1 LTALANS
8 INCLLPEA
16 APSLVLETLTNN
28 PGPMIRY
35 RLQCN
40 KKHEFEAWFGSST
53 AYDRQA
59 KRGQVE
65 CPQCGSKKVTK
76 TLMAPGVATRSG
88 KSAGKPGE
96 LSQSREIAA
105 APAEAAVPMS
115 PEAAE
120 RANLQR
126 KFLDVMREIR
136 KEVETKAEYVGPRFA
151 DEARKIHHEEAE
163 ARGIWGE
170 ATLEEARE
178 LHEDGI
184 DCLPL
189 PPLPEDKN

>member
-1 LTALANS
+1 
-8 INCLLPEA
+8 
-16 APSLVLETLTNN
+16 
-28 PGPMIRY
+28 MIRY
-35 RLQCN
+35 RLKCS
-40 KKHEFEAWFGSST
+40 KKHEFEAWFGSSA

-65 CPQCGSKKVTK
+65 CPECGSKKVTK
-76 TLMAPGVATRSG
+76 ALMAPGVATRS
-88 KSAGKPGE
+88 KSGE
-96 LSQSREIAA
+96 SRELVPAVAA
-105 APAEAAVPMS
+105 AGSELQRVG

-120 RANLQR
+120 RALLQR
-126 KFLDVMREIR
+126 KFLEVMREIR
-136 KEVETKAEYVGPRFA
+136 KEVESKAEYVGPRFA
-151 DEARKIHHEEAE
+151 EEARKIHHEETE

-170 ATLEEARE
+170 ATIEEARE